1 MSALKNVIQKNK
13 KTNPSVKPS
22 KFYKPPEHQGTDDVA
37 LPDDVKIELS
47 QDFDAHR
54 SSGNA
59 AERTRDFDRMH
70 PVHGLN
76 TSLKHLCTW
85 CWVPL
90 FGWAEAPVRIAWH
103 LALFLVFTLLSLIT
117 ACQVLAV
124 RRMAWNHL
132 RLVKWYLGVRSLS
145 SCSFCYPLSN
155 SQLFHQSLLIMALG
169 VNTEPNDKLFPT
181 LAKFRQLLGT
191 LWAWVHRA
199 SSLSH
204 CRRISKLLSNVIIS
218 SHRDYSAAICQSHA
232 VKQRDGLGSTSST
245 TLPLVASPRAA
256 TRIP

>member
-132 RLVKWYLGVRSLS
+132 RLVKWYLGGLFCCYLPIPCCEAEGWPWLYLEYYFASGCFTACCYSDSLIRSWELCFPMPQS
-145 SCSFCYPLSN
+145 EFDYPSECETCCAPFQVCFN
-155 SQLFHQSLLIMALG
+155 
-169 VNTEPNDKLFPT
+169 
-181 LAKFRQLLGT
+181 
-191 LWAWVHRA
+191 
-199 SSLSH
+199 
-204 CRRISKLLSNVIIS
+204 
-218 SHRDYSAAICQSHA
+218 ICA
-232 VKQRDGLGSTSST
+232 FACKCLKKC
-245 TLPLVASPRAA
+245 
-256 TRIP
+256 IPK